1 MKRIFGFALFIILV
15 GFGCGGD
22 DWVRYESPHGW
33 TIEHPPDYI
42 LDDFAQA
49 ETNTMF
55 LVPGGTSENPNNLII
70 VVQQMYGRRMEFS
83 DLEKTMREGLES
95 QSSISQVEVVL
106 GEHSSGDQLF
116 ISFLNV
122 TPQSDLFVL
131 QAFVR
136 NEEGDH
142 VFLSMTAHP
151 DDVVTLRQE
160 FDEILKRFEP

>member
-1 MKRIFGFALFIILV
+1 
-15 GFGCGGD
+15 
-22 DWVRYESPHGW
+22 
-33 TIEHPPDYI
+33 
-42 LDDFAQA
+42 
-49 ETNTMF
+49 
-55 LVPGGTSENPNNLII
+55 LII